1 MLVITRKVG
10 ESLVI
15 GDDISVTVVKIA
27 GGAVRV
33 GIVAPNECV
42 IVRSELAGQIPTTR
56 PAQKPTREGKD

>member
-15 GDDISVTVVKIA
+15 GDDVSVTVVKIA

-33 GIVAPNECV
+33 GIEAPADCV
-42 IVRSELAGQIPTTR
+42 IMRSELAAQL
-56 PAQKPTREGKD
+56 PAATPPKKPTQEDLA

>member
-27 GGAVRV
+27 GAAVRV
-33 GIVAPNECV
+33 GIEAPAECV
-42 IVRSELAGQIPTTR
+42 IMRSELAAQIPTDI
-56 PAQKPTREGKD
+56 PPKKPTNEDLA